1 MIDKLKKILY
11 LFLNP
16 KIKLSNQ
23 LNNFKINIANVGS
36 AGELDFAGLFWSKI
50 SDDCLFFNFDP
61 DNYKETKNKNVTIF
75 PYGLWDRSTSKEIFI
90 TKFPFAS
97 SFYEPNK
104 QELSKFINFDD
115 HDIIEKRIINLRAL
129 DDILD
134 NRNLDCDFIKID
146 AEGSEIRI
154 LKGAKKHLNQCL
166 GLEIEINFLEKNID
180 SSKAT
185 DVINFCQEN
194 NFTLFIL
201 SRESWKKNFRKNI
214 SENYQLI
221 WGDAVFFV
229 TEKEMIKRLRVM
241 EKQKVN
247 KTIQKLILLLL
258 NYRLYDTA
266 EHYVKNFYSEGII
279 EKENLNDYLSDI
291 KKNIEGNVKV
301 YFKTLLLFLLV
312 LIIFPIFLFIPIK
325 KVRNSSIS
333 FFKILFIRM
342 LTLTSNIFRYS
353 GPKNVAVSDSLKN
366 I

>member
-1 MIDKLKKILY
+1 MIHRLKKILY

-16 KIKLSNQ
+16 KIKLSDQ
-23 LNNFKINIANVGS
+23 INNFKINIANVGS
-36 AGELDFAGLFWSKI
+36 AGEQDFAALFWSKI
-50 SDDCLFFNFDP
+50 SDYCFFFNFDP
-61 DNYKETKNKNVTIF
+61 DNYKEIKNENVTTL
-75 PYGLWDRSTSKEIFI
+75 PYGLWDKSTHKDIFI

-97 SFYEPNK
+97 SFYQPNQK
-104 QELSKFINFDD
+104 ELSKFINFDD
-115 HDIIEKRIINLRAL
+115 HEIIGKKNINLRAL

-134 NRNLDCDFIKID
+134 YKNLNCDFLKID
-146 AEGSEIRI
+146 AEGSEIKI
-154 LKGAKKHLNQCL
+154 LKGAKNHLNECL

-185 DVINFCQEN
+185 DVLNFCQEN
-194 NFTLFIL
+194 NFTLFML
-201 SRESWKKNFRKNI
+201 NRESWKKNFRKNI

-229 TEKEMIKRLRVM
+229 TEKEMVKRLKTM
-241 EKQKVN
+241 EKHKAN

-258 NYRLYDTA
+258 NYKLYDTA
-266 EHYVKNFYSEGII
+266 EHYVKNFHSEGII
-279 EKENLNDYLSDI
+279 KTEKLNDYLSDI
-291 KKNIEGNVKV
+291 KKNIEGNIKV
-301 YFKTLLLFLLV
+301 YVKTLLLFLII
-312 LIIFPIFLFIPIK
+312 LIISPFFLFIPIK

-353 GPKNVAVSDSLKN
+353 GPKNVAVSDSLKS